1 MSTHAYPSATYSTFK
16 MPHISFYRES
26 DKTGKRLW
34 ERDLV
39 KIPGSSSE
47 VFPAEIDDQERVCA
61 FDNPKLFHILL
72 LQFCHRVEVG
82 FNQTVPDVKHHKQIK

>member
-1 MSTHAYPSATYSTFK
+1 

-34 ERDLV
+34 ERDLYR
-39 KIPGSSSE
+39 IPGRVQCYHDSELELCRTLKGATSE

-61 FDNPKLFHILL
+61 FDNPKLFHVLL
-72 LQFCHRVEVG
+72 LQ
-82 FNQTVPDVKHHKQIK
+82 DWL

>member
-1 MSTHAYPSATYSTFK
+1 

-26 DKTGKRLW
+26 DKTGKRLY
-34 ERDLV
+34 ERDLFR
-39 KIPGSSSE
+39 IPGAASE

-72 LQFCHRVEVG
+72 IQFCHRVEVG
-82 FNQTVPDVKHHKQIK
+82 FNTTIIDDGKHGHHHSVK